1 MLKLWGIR
9 GVSEKYPTFVHICAL
24 VLFFV
29 IRTVASFEVVLI
41 WLNQTLPAV
50 LSHLKAVLE
59 RRFWNG
65 PQLAPRI
72 ALNRLDVVEPLFFER
87 HFQLWEHSKVA
98 GNYVGTVRRLAK
110 QYNLVFRQKLLHKVR
125 WMRLARYRGEE
136 ASHRLTR
143 NAVVFSHGITQ
154 SFQNFNVIFF
164 VDRLT
169 SWSKFA
175 VHNTLTIKKIIS
187 IDLSTKAFCIIPVV
201 SVQLLPRLKQNL
213 MQIRWSVYNF
223 YLRLF
228 IYNFNLGPNTMY
240 TRESGTKLRLN
251 WD

>member
-1 MLKLWGIR
+1 
-9 GVSEKYPTFVHICAL
+9 
-24 VLFFV
+24 
-29 IRTVASFEVVLI
+29 
-41 WLNQTLPAV
+41 
-50 LSHLKAVLE
+50 
-59 RRFWNG
+59 
-65 PQLAPRI
+65 
-72 ALNRLDVVEPLFFER
+72 
-87 HFQLWEHSKVA
+87 
-98 GNYVGTVRRLAK
+98 
-110 QYNLVFRQKLLHKVR
+110 
-125 WMRLARYRGEE
+125 MRLARYRGEE

-213 MQIRWSVYNF
+213 MQIR
-223 YLRLF
+223 
-228 IYNFNLGPNTMY
+228 
-240 TRESGTKLRLN
+240 
-251 WD
+251 